1 MADSKGKASSMNKFA
16 EKNDE
21 QRPTILMLMDKYGLG
36 SGTVHAVVDETNSHL
51 HWLLEDGKHFV
62 NKNMEGIHW
71 KWLRRG
77 VVPVGEKP
85 AGGKRKL
92 GKLKGKLEDE
102 PLMQLELQSRATRLG
117 ARMMM
122 LEHRMPTEFQNMIS
136 RLEELEG
143 TGTSHKRVSS
153 VQQTAENHVQAD
165 LCREEVRKPNIE
177 VRAGSVGASQ
187 ATAAQPSQ
195 REQGTQAYEAQRP
208 TVFSR
213 LGTPQNDG
221 GVGSLRPATA
231 RDSERIVW
239 NPCFFAAAVACRGVK
254 FLDEDGRP
262 VRDCPRL
269 VSAAAR

>member
-1 MADSKGKASSMNKFA
+1 MYALYTPAQLGPGVLLGDGNRNQAERYQHEALQEEQDSKTKTRLKMADVKGKASSMNEFA

-21 QRPTILMLMDKYGLG
+21 LRPTILMLMDKYALG
-36 SGTVHAVVDETNSHL
+36 SGTVHAVVDETNSRL

-165 LCREEVRKPNIE
+165 LCREEVRKPNTE
-177 VRAGSVGASQ
+177 VRARRRVSSDSGSAFAEGAGD
-187 ATAAQPSQ
+187 A
-195 REQGTQAYEAQRP
+195 G
-208 TVFSR
+208 
-213 LGTPQNDG
+213 L
-221 GVGSLRPATA
+221 
-231 RDSERIVW
+231 
-239 NPCFFAAAVACRGVK
+239 
-254 FLDEDGRP
+254 
-262 VRDCPRL
+262 
-269 VSAAAR
+269 